1 MAVLSQV
8 GGQVAPRAGDC
19 EFDSCFKEYRLRVFH
34 FALQLV
40 GNREDAMDVTQD
52 AFLKAHRSWTRRDA
66 SRPFGPWIYAIVRNQ
81 AIDFLRK
88 KATYRENGDELPLT
102 AATAAGPEALA
113 VKGQL
118 QEQVWT
124 AINQLN
130 PQLREALILRD
141 LHGFA
146 YKEIAQIT
154 GASPAAVNSRLHDA
168 REILR
173 RKLRR
178 LL

>member
-1 MAVLSQV
+1 MSVLSQV
-8 GGQVAPRAGDC
+8 GAPVAPQARET
-19 EFDSCFKEYRLRVFH
+19 EFDSYFKEYRVRVFH

-40 GNREDAMDVTQD
+40 GNREDAMDVTQE
-52 AFLKAHRSWTRRDA
+52 AFLKAHRNWSTRDA
-66 SRPFGPWIYAIVRNQ
+66 GRPFGPWIYAIARNQ

-88 KATYRENGDELPLT
+88 KATRREEDAELPVT
-102 AATAAGPEALA
+102 ASSAAGPESLA
-113 VKGQL
+113 VQGEL
-118 QEQVWT
+118 QAQVWQ

-130 PQLREALILRD
+130 PQLREALVLRD

-154 GASPAAVNSRLHDA
+154 GSTAAAINSRIHDA

-173 RKLRR
+173 HKLRR